1 MFKTFIPWIK
11 DKLNK
16 RPIVRNI
23 GLLTSGTILAQIVSI
38 TASPFLTR
46 LFSPEDFGIQN
57 TFLSL
62 LAILNVAAAL
72 RFELVIPLVK
82 QNKIAS
88 QMVMLSIFAVFF
100 SSTIVLIFIII
111 LHINNYQLFNI
122 QISNNYLFLIPI
134 SLLFSGFY
142 LVFNYWAI
150 RIERFEVIA
159 KTKLFQALNGT
170 VAQIILGLLGVKPLG
185 LIIGSII
192 KQASGGWRLF
202 RVYKKTS
209 LMPKPNLNIIVKL
222 AQKYKRYP
230 LVSSWSSI
238 VNVLSLNLPVLLLSK
253 LYGFKIAGYFG
264 FSLMI
269 ISLPVTLVGKSIS
282 QVFIGQASKLIGKDL
297 KQLKKL
303 YNRIIK
309 TLFFIGVLP
318 ALFLF
323 SYGPQL
329 FAFVFGENWYISGVI
344 VRTLSLVFLFQFIL
358 IPTSQL
364 LNIIQRQSIQFIW
377 DFIRFIFILSS
388 ILIPSILEYTY
399 LQTIVSYSI
408 TMIAFYIILY
418 VIHVYELNT
427 LKPTK

>member
-1 MFKTFIPWIK
+1 M
-11 DKLNK
+11 
-16 RPIVRNI
+16 RNI

-46 LFSPEDFGIQN
+46 IFSPEDFGIQN

-62 LAILNVAAAL
+62 LSILNVAAAL

-82 QNKIAS
+82 QNRIAS
-88 QMVMLSIFAVFF
+88 QMVLLSILAVFF
-100 SSTIVLIFIII
+100 SSTIVFLCIIF
-111 LHINNYQLFNI
+111 LHLNNYQFFSF
-122 QISNNYLFLIPI
+122 QISNNYLFLIPV

-142 LVFNYWAI
+142 LVLNYWAI

-159 KTKLFQALNGT
+159 KTKLLQAFNGT
-170 VAQIILGLLGVKPLG
+170 VSQIILGLIGVKPLG

-192 KQASGGWRLF
+192 KQASGGWKLF

-209 LMPKPNLNIIVKL
+209 LTLRPDFNIMVKL
-222 AQKYKRYP
+222 AKKYKSYP
-230 LVSSWSSI
+230 LVSSWSGI

-297 KQLKKL
+297 QQLKKL
-303 YNRIIK
+303 YNKIIK
-309 TLFFIGVLP
+309 TLFLTGVLP
-318 ALFLF
+318 TLFLF
-323 SYGPQL
+323 SFGPQL

-344 VRTLSLVFLFQFIL
+344 VRALSLVFLFQFIL

-364 LNIIQRQSIQFIW
+364 LNILQRQSIQFVW

-408 TMIAFYIILY
+408 TMIVFYIVLY
-418 VIHVYELNT
+418 VIHIYELNT
-427 LKPTK
+427 IKLTS